1 MIVASIDVGI
11 VNLAVVIVELD
22 DFTRDISRICYL
34 ANVDSTVFEHG
45 SISLSA
51 CTLGHAK
58 TTADRVTHFVQER
71 QHMFDACAHV
81 LIERQPLVGHTDVE
95 QVLFLLFRQK
105 AQLVSPN
112 AMHKFFNISRYSY
125 ESRKVKTVML
135 ADQYLPV
142 KDFPLYHNLARKHDI
157 ADALCLLMFWI
168 QQQKQPM
175 TWRPTSKRESL
186 SGRAS
191 VFTDNGVAVT
201 MDVKS
206 GDGDDTREHVGLN
219 ITKPCDGN
227 ENTVVAEN
235 SDEPL
240 CTDGDDQLGDAL
252 PRFGELMQRYRF
264 SPVTAPLHKRRTP
277 TK

>member
-11 VNLAVVIVELD
+11 VNLAVVFVELD
-22 DFTRDISRICYL
+22 DLTRDISRICYL
-34 ANVDSTVFEHG
+34 ANVDSTVFEHCT
-45 SISLSA
+45 ISLSD

-168 QQQKQPM
+168 HQQKELLP
-175 TWRPTSKRESL
+175 WGRTSKLLSSLPFRGSLRGTL
-186 SGRAS
+186 SGRES
-191 VFTDNGVAVT
+191 VFTDNGGAVT
-201 MDVKS
+201 MGVKSDEEQHVGCDVKE
-206 GDGDDTREHVGLN
+206 T
-219 ITKPCDGN
+219 CDGN
-227 ENTVVAEN
+227 
-235 SDEPL
+235 
-240 CTDGDDQLGDAL
+240 DQLGNAL
-252 PRFGELMQRYRF
+252 PRFGELMQKYRF
-264 SPVTAPLHKRRTP
+264 KPATPFNKRRSPP